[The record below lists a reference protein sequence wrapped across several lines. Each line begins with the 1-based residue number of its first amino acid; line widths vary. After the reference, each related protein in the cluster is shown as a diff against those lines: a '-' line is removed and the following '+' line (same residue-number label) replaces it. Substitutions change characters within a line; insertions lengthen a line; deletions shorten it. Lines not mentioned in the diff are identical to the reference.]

1 MPKVRSFSTENH
13 VNRQSNE
20 ISADASHDAG
30 RRDVNNQ
37 PDEITSS
44 VNDIHDHPDQI
55 GEHHDV
61 RPEAEHWI

>member
-20 ISADASHDAG
+20 ISSDYCHQAR

-37 PDEITSS
+37 PDEIASS
-44 VNDIHDHPDQI
+44 MNDIHDHPDQI

-61 RPEAEHWI
+61 RTET